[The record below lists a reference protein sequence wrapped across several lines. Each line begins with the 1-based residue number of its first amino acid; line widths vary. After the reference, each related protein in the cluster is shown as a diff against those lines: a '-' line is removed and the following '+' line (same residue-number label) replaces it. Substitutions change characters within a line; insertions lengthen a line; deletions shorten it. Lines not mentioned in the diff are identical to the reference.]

1 MGQTLVSTLMDTTLR
16 LEGLVNNIQH
26 SNFFQ
31 CRIAFPTSSNFRPD
45 FGTSPR
51 LKIIHDWRC

>member
-31 CRIAFPTSSNFRPD
+31 CTSKKTQGLWGEKTQAF
-45 FGTSPR
+45 
-51 LKIIHDWRC
+51 

>member
-1 MGQTLVSTLMDTTLR
+1 MGQTLVSTLMDTTFR

-31 CRIAFPTSSNFRPD
+31 RSFLATSGKKELRRSDEFLNR
-45 FGTSPR
+45 
-51 LKIIHDWRC
+51 